1 LELVF
6 DVSPLSSWRMCG
18 VHAFDNRFGSIL
30 DVAAVVVTSSCTEFS
45 VVVVDDENDK
55 DDENNVLR
63 RSLFK
68 QKFLDRNGGVV
79 GTTRPSTKRVGREY

>member
-1 LELVF
+1 
-6 DVSPLSSWRMCG
+6 MCG
-18 VHAFDNRFGSIL
+18 VHAFDNRLGSIL

-45 VVVVDDENDK
+45 FVVVDDENDK

-63 RSLFK
+63 RRPRFLCRLLFK